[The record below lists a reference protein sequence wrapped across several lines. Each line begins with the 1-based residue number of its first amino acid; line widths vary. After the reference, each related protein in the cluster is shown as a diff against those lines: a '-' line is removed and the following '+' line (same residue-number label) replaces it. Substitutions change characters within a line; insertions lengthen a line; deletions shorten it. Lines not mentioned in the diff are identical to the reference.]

1 MGDIILTPR
10 RTAGILKELDLAAR
24 SVNEARQEVIQAMSE
39 RKRIDSP
46 ARPKKSSSRGRAKAK

>member
-24 SVNEARQEVIQAMSE
+24 SVSEARQQVIEAMAE
-39 RKRIDSP
+39 RKRAATP
-46 ARPKKSSSRGRAKAK
+46 THQKKSSGRGRAKPK